1 MAYQGDNIGGWMWQL
16 GIPGRNHPDLLWR
29 GLTDNMLAIA
39 IAYSDKASTVSPRYA
54 TEIQYPYMGYGLDS
68 LVRSRGND
76 MVGILNGLDVD
87 LWDPET
93 DKLIVSNYNA
103 DNFVEDISTASF
115 QIQDSDPYLMY
126 RNQSN
131 EIIGIWF
138 YNSAER
144 EQVAKMIRRFWSRR
158 FASRRFFVRKFLSN
172 N

>member
-1 MAYQGDNIGGWMWQL
+1 MKAWLL
-16 GIPGRNHPDLLWR
+16 GFVRITHLIIHTTPLINRIHANTH
-29 GLTDNMLAIA
+29 THTQ
-39 IAYSDKASTVSPRYA
+39 DK
-54 TEIQYPYMGYGLDS
+54 
-68 LVRSRGND
+68 
-76 MVGILNGLDVD
+76 LDVEGS
-87 LWDPET
+87 LFVVKRASAP
-93 DKLIVSNYNA
+93 LHQFVVMNRRNA